1 MGWPLVLMMSA
12 SLGAAKPADLGPAPA
27 LSRLTP
33 ADAQVVAKNIFLPSM
48 GEVTRDTEPLVVIKP
63 GEVILTGIIEE
74 TNPNRY
80 VALLEDRKDKR
91 SVFLAVGDELG
102 PWKATEIEMNRLV
115 VKNKDGTS
123 QTVELGGALVATIPA
138 PGPEPGPAGTEGPT
152 VGPPGTRDAGSS
164 GQTIEDILRERRR
177 RESSSLGQ
185 GSDPAGRAPTPGP
198 ADRRRGSRRG

>member
-12 SLGAAKPADLGPAPA
+12 SLGAAEPADLGPAPA

-33 ADAQVVAKNIFLPSM
+33 ADAQVVAKNIFLPAFPTAV
-48 GEVTRDTEPLVVIKP
+48 GPDTRPVVIKP

-91 SVFLAVGDELG
+91 SVFLAVGEELG
-102 PWKATEIEMNRLV
+102 PWKAEEINMSRLV

-123 QTVELGGALVATIPA
+123 QTVELGGALVATIPL
-138 PGPEPGPAGTEGPT
+138 PGAEEPSAGSPE
-152 VGPPGTRDAGSS
+152 TRDASGSA
-164 GQTIEDILRERRR
+164 GKTIEDILRERRL
-177 RESSSLGQ
+177 RESGKL
-185 GSDPAGRAPTPGP
+185 
-198 ADRRRGSRRG
+198 